1 MKYLKLLILALLPPM
16 LLQAQSYS
24 LKRSAFVTAGGRIAS
39 GRYTA
44 AAAAGIPTLS
54 GMESASFCVGP
65 LTAVALAAEQLPQE
79 FALLQNY
86 PNPFNQTTMLSWQ
99 LPRAERVRIALF
111 SLRGEERALL
121 YSGRQQAGVYR
132 LAWDG
137 RDGSGRPLPS
147 GVYFVR
153 FTAGDHRQVV
163 KLTLVR

>member
-54 GMESASFCVGP
+54 GMESASFSVGP

-79 FALLQNY
+79 LALLQNY
-86 PNPFNQTTMLSWQ
+86 PNPFNAQTCVEVTAARPEQVEVMVYNL
-99 LPRAERVRIALF
+99 LGEPVAALH
-111 SLRGEERALL
+111 RGLL
-121 YSGRQQAGVYR
+121 QAGSHKLV
-132 LAWDG
+132 WTGIDG
-137 RDGSGRPLPS
+137 ASRQAPS
-147 GVYFVR
+147 GIYVIKM
-153 FTAGDHRQVV
+153 TAPGFAASRKV
-163 KLTLVR
+163 LLLR